1 MTFGTPHRHFRV
13 TDSTNTAAREL
24 AAVGAPGGTVVT
36 ATEQDSGRGRQ
47 GRSWHAAPGKSL
59 VYSAILRPLEARHS
73 LLPLAVPLAVCDAAE
88 SLAPVACQV
97 KWPNDVWVDGRKAA
111 GILIEAR
118 PQDGWAVIGIG
129 LNVSLMPDDFPEEL
143 RETSASIGMEIEVAE
158 ALAALNQEL
167 SRWVD
172 TPHDEVLATYRRRD
186 GLRGR
191 EIEWAEGSGTAA
203 GIADDGNLLVRTAAG
218 EVSLGA
224 GEVHLRVSSQA
235 G

>member
-13 TDSTNTAAREL
+13 IDSTNTSAREL
-24 AAVGAPGGTVVT
+24 AAAHAPGGTVVT
-36 ATEQDSGRGRQ
+36 ATGQDAGRGRQ
-47 GRSWHAAPGKSL
+47 GRSWHAVPGKSL
-59 VYSAILRPLEARHS
+59 IYSAILRPLEPHHA

-97 KWPNDVWVDGRKAA
+97 KWPNDVWIDGRKAA

-118 PQDGWAVIGIG
+118 PQDGWAVIGVG

-143 RETSASIGMEIEVAE
+143 RDTSASIGMDVSVRD
-158 ALAALNQEL
+158 ALAALNREL
-167 SRWVD
+167 GHWVD
-172 TPHDEVLATYRRRD
+172 APREDVLAAYRRRD

-191 EIEWAEGSGTAA
+191 EIEWADGSGTAS
-203 GIADDGNLLVRTAAG
+203 GIADDGNLLVRTESG

-224 GEVHLRVSSQA
+224 GEVHLRLN
-235 G
+235 

>member
-1 MTFGTPHRHFRV
+1 MTFGAPHRHFRV
-13 TDSTNTAAREL
+13 IDSTNTVAREL
-24 AAVGAPGGTVVT
+24 AAAEAPGGTVVT
-36 ATEQDSGRGRQ
+36 ATEQDAGRGRQ
-47 GRSWHAAPGKSL
+47 GRSWHAVAGKSL
-59 VYSAILRPLEARHS
+59 IYSAILRPLEPGHS

-88 SLAPVACQV
+88 SLAPVTCQV
-97 KWPNDVWVDGRKAA
+97 KWPNDVWIEGRKAA

-143 RETSASIGMEIEVAE
+143 RETSASIGMDVSVTDV
-158 ALAALNQEL
+158 LGALNREL

-172 TPHDEVLATYRRRD
+172 ASQENVLAEFRHRD

-191 EIEWAEGSGTAA
+191 EIEWADGAGTAS
-203 GIADDGNLLVRTAAG
+203 GIADDGNLLVRTGSG

-224 GEVHLRVSSQA
+224 GEVHLRIGSD
-235 G
+235 GT